1 MAGKGVITNA
11 EMRKTLKKLGLK
23 PSDFLKIKSSGI
35 SGTDDKD
42 KLQQILKGV

>member
-1 MAGKGVITNA
+1 MTKGVITNE

-35 SGTDDKD
+35 RGSQTMKEMF
-42 KLQQILKGV
+42 KLP